1 MWRES
6 EMRMIVAGGGT
17 GGHFFPGLAVAE
29 ALVADGGS
37 TVLFVGSAQG
47 IEARIV
53 PKTAFSFEALKIR
66 GARGGGARALLEF
79 ALMLPVAVGRALR
92 VLGSFQPQIV
102 LGLGGYGSVPVVVAA
117 WMRRTPSVLL
127 EQNVR
132 PGMANRMLAWISK
145 RVCTNFADSAAFFP
159 PGKTVHTGN
168 PVRRL
173 VDAVEAPHRGFT
185 VFAFGGSQGARTIN
199 HAMVD
204 AVQLLRERL
213 AGLRVVHQTGA
224 ADEEWVRGRYRDMA
238 VDAAVVA
245 FVEDMGRAYGQADVV
260 VCRAGA
266 TTLAELAAVGKP
278 AILVPYPYAADDHQ
292 RANAEV
298 LVRANAAEMIL
309 DRELTAARL
318 ADTLLRLANDQPR
331 LQAMAQAMQALAMP
345 DATQRVVRVC
355 REVVE
360 ESGRRE

>member
-1 MWRES
+1 
-6 EMRMIVAGGGT
+6 MIVAGGGT

-29 ALVADGGS
+29 ALVADGKS
-37 TVLFVGSAQG
+37 RVLFVGSAQG

-79 ALMLPVAVGRALR
+79 AVMLPVAVGRALKL
-92 VLGSFQPQIV
+92 LGSFQPQIV

-117 WMRRTPSVLL
+117 WIRRTPSVLL

-132 PGMANRMLAWISK
+132 PGMANRILARIAK
-145 RVCTNFADSAAFFP
+145 RICTNFADSEAYFP
-159 PGKTVHTGN
+159 AGKTVHTGN

-173 VDAVEAPHRGFT
+173 ETVEAPHRGFT

-199 HAMVD
+199 QAMVD
-204 AVQLLRERL
+204 AVQLLRKRL

-238 VDAAVVA
+238 VGAEVVA

-266 TTLAELAAVGKP
+266 TTLAELTAVGKP

-318 ADTLLRLANDQPR
+318 ADTVLRLANDQPG
-331 LQAMAQAMQALAMP
+331 LQAMAEATRALAMP

-355 REVVE
+355 RQVVE